1 MAELSDRFGHRLSG
15 SDALEHALD
24 WVLAEMRRDGLENVR
39 GEPVMVPHWVR
50 GEESLELVSPRRMSI
65 PMLGLGNSDGTLG
78 RTITAEVLVVSSFDD
93 LQQHASQARGKI
105 VLFDVPWRDY
115 GFNVQYRGRGA
126 IAAARVGAVA
136 SIIRSAEAYSLRS
149 PHTGW
154 MGYDSTPPRI
164 PGAAIPIEDAAML
177 HRMQERGEHV
187 VLALRMGARML
198 PDAPSKNVMGEL
210 AGRERPDEV
219 VVLGGH
225 MDSWDVGAGA
235 MDDGGGVVV
244 AWEAVRLLQR
254 LGLRARR
261 TIRVVGWVNEEN
273 GGRGGQGYRDAH
285 AAQLDHHDLAIET
298 DGGVFRPIGF
308 GFSGSDSG
316 FTIVREVARLLA
328 PLGAD
333 SMVRGGGGSDIE
345 PIMQRG
351 VPGMGLNTDATRYFW
366 FHHSQADTPDKLD
379 PREMAQCVAALAV
392 MAYVVADLPEPLP
405 RAAPAVSH

>member
-1 MAELSDRFGHRLSG
+1 
-15 SDALEHALD
+15 
-24 WVLAEMRRDGLENVR
+24 
-39 GEPVMVPHWVR
+39 
-50 GEESLELVSPRRMSI
+50 
-65 PMLGLGNSDGTLG
+65 
-78 RTITAEVLVVSSFDD
+78 
-93 LQQHASQARGKI
+93 
-105 VLFDVPWRDY
+105 
-115 GFNVQYRGRGA
+115 
-126 IAAARVGAVA
+126 
-136 SIIRSAEAYSLRS
+136 
-149 PHTGW
+149 
-154 MGYDSTPPRI
+154 
-164 PGAAIPIEDAAML
+164 
-177 HRMQERGEHV
+177 
-187 VLALRMGARML
+187 
-198 PDAPSKNVMGEL
+198 
-210 AGRERPDEV
+210 
-219 VVLGGH
+219 
-225 MDSWDVGAGA
+225 
-235 MDDGGGVVV
+235 
-244 AWEAVRLLQR
+244 
-254 LGLRARR
+254 
-261 TIRVVGWVNEEN
+261 VVGWVNEEN